1 MIKEKQQLGFYES
14 NFVNIL
20 PYCRITKNGGQEVT
34 WNVINQSNML
44 EMMRV
49 NIKVRKKKKKKEK
62 TRKGFYERSENI
74 AAKNNSTPNNSTP
87 ALSSTS
93 PLKNTTKIIVAEQLH
108 KRLMAIKLHQFLG

>member
-49 NIKVRKKKKKKEK
+49 NINFLKKKKKKEK
-62 TRKGFYERSENI
+62 KRKEKAFMKEVKILQPKTTLHLTTLLQLYPVQVRS
-74 AAKNNSTPNNSTP
+74 
-87 ALSSTS
+87 
-93 PLKNTTKIIVAEQLH
+93 KIPQ
-108 KRLMAIKLHQFLG
+108 K

>member
-49 NIKVRKKKKKKEK
+49 NIKVRKKKKKKRKEK
-62 TRKGFYERSENI
+62 AFMKEVKILQPKTTLHLTTLLQLYPVQVRS
-74 AAKNNSTPNNSTP
+74 
-87 ALSSTS
+87 
-93 PLKNTTKIIVAEQLH
+93 KIPQ
-108 KRLMAIKLHQFLG
+108 K